1 MIAVEEVFDDWNAA
15 IMRSLRRRF
24 SGTPEATLEDGA
36 AFAWAQFAAKR
47 PPDEYAVPWL
57 KLVAR
62 REVLALLRRW
72 ERPVQLRAEHGTSD
86 TLHDQLE
93 ARELVRRVNELRSG
107 QRVALTCRLLG
118 LSYEEAMQ
126 ATGHTYTWVNRHV
139 TEGCRALAEQVAS

>member
-47 PPDEYAVPWL
+47 PPDDYALAWL

-62 REVLALLRRW
+62 REVLALIRRW
-72 ERPVQLRAEHGTSD
+72 ERPVEGRREDGRSSSEQARSGRRHVAQANPPSGSTRGKSQRSVRRHALSGLRAS
-86 TLHDQLE
+86 
-93 ARELVRRVNELRSG
+93 APS
-107 QRVALTCRLLG
+107 
-118 LSYEEAMQ
+118 M
-126 ATGHTYTWVNRHV
+126 
-139 TEGCRALAEQVAS
+139 